1 MIRPTWH
8 NLLGEEFYV
17 DEMDMQHLVNTLKWL
32 HERYG
37 DNLYQMHKGH
47 PVHLRMRI
55 IAQEIVRRTGGNP

>member
-32 HERYG
+32 HERYRG
-37 DNLYQMHKGH
+37 NLDQIHKGH
-47 PVHLRMRI
+47 PVRTWTRI
-55 IAQEIVRRTGGNP
+55 IAQEIVRRTGGKS